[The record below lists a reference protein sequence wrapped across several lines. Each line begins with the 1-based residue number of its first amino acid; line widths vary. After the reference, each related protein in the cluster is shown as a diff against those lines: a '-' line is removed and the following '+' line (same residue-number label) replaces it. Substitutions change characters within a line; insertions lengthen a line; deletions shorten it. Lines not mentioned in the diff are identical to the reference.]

1 MDELECV
8 LKRQVRQL
16 AGSVLGQ
23 PEGSTLDR
31 SAEADCAWVCA
42 VKNVCSQALKLLA
55 ESCVRANTPMVESP
69 ETQYAKSGEVH
80 IAYQVV
86 GDGPPDL
93 VWIPSQA
100 HHVELNWENAPVA
113 RFLSRLASI
122 SRLLVFDKRGTGMSD
137 RVAGTATLEERM
149 DDIRAVM
156 DAAGSE
162 RAVISSLGDGG
173 PLAALFAATYPERT
187 AALVL
192 VNSTPRF
199 VRSPEF
205 PWLPTRAEWER
216 RAAGMVRHWGDR
228 ARFAEGFGR
237 GSPSATEEERRG
249 FARVVRLS
257 VSPGSMAAY
266 MQMNL
271 DVDVCEVLP
280 MIRVPTLVMHRTHIE
295 LDIRNGRYLAEHI
308 PGARLVELPGRD
320 FAPQMGDADRLFA
333 ELESFLK
340 EVVEGEP
347 WEVEPDRVLATVLF
361 TDIVDATARAV
372 ELGDRAW
379 RQLLQKH
386 HDTVRAQLGRFRGKE
401 MDTAGDGF
409 FATFDGP
416 ARAIRCAWAI
426 HEALHDLDLDVR
438 AGLHTGECEL
448 VDGKVGGI
456 AVHIGARIASLAEP
470 GEVLVSGTVKDL
482 VAGSGIDFEDRGKQA
497 LKGVPDEWQLYVVAE
512 VGKGY

>member
-1 MDELECV
+1 
-8 LKRQVRQL
+8 
-16 AGSVLGQ
+16 
-23 PEGSTLDR
+23 
-31 SAEADCAWVCA
+31 
-42 VKNVCSQALKLLA
+42 
-55 ESCVRANTPMVESP
+55 MVESP

-173 PLAALFAATYPERT
+173 PLSALFAATYPERT

-216 RAAGMVRHWGDR
+216 RAAEMVRHWGDR

-237 GSPSATEEERRG
+237 ASPSATEEEKRG

-266 MQMNL
+266 LRMNL

-280 MIRVPTLVMHRTHIE
+280 MIRVPTLVMHRTDIE
-295 LDIRNGRYLAEHI
+295 GPDIRNGRYLAEHI

-372 ELGDRAW
+372 EMGDRAW

-386 HDTVRAQLGRFRGKE
+386 HDIVRAQLGRFRGKE

-426 HEALHDLDLDVR
+426 HESLHDLDLDVR
-438 AGLHTGECEL
+438 AGLHSGECEL

-482 VAGSGIDFEDRGKQA
+482 VAGSGIDFEDRGKQV
-497 LKGVPDEWQLYVVAE
+497 LKGVPDEWQLYAVAE
-512 VGKGY
+512 VGNGY